1 MIQQNNKV
9 VLVGDGAVGSA
20 FAFSLL
26 QRTTAL
32 DELVIVDRKQDQPLG
47 DSLDLE
53 DVTCFDYPTNVH
65 PGTYFD
71 AKDATIVVITA
82 GVPRKEG
89 ETRLDLVA
97 KNEKI
102 LRSILEP
109 IMASGFDGIFVISAN
124 PVDILTTLTQKITG
138 FPKKRVIG
146 TGTSLD
152 TARLRVLLAQKNH
165 VPVSEVNAYVMG
177 EHGDTSFVNFDEA
190 KLGSK
195 QLLRVMPMDDEDKA
209 NILTAVR
216 KKGGEII
223 KHKGATYYG
232 VARCLS
238 QICEAILTNRDL
250 SLPVSAPVTG
260 FYGIENDL
268 YIGTPSIINRSGI
281 QHVIETKLS
290 DNELALFQHSAD
302 KMQEVLDSLEAA
314 NQAAEN

>member
-1 MIQQNNKV
+1 MINKQNNKV
-9 VLVGDGAVGSA
+9 VLIGDGAVGSA
-20 FAFSLL
+20 FAYSLL

-32 DELVIVDRKQDQPLG
+32 DELVVVDRKTERMMG
-47 DSLDLE
+47 DILDLE
-53 DVTCFDYPTNVH
+53 DVTNFDYPTNVH
-65 PGTYFD
+65 TGTYFD
-71 AKDATIVVITA
+71 ARDANIVVITA

-89 ETRLDLVA
+89 ETRLDLIA

-102 LRSILEP
+102 LRSILDP

-124 PVDILTTLTQKITG
+124 PVDILTTLTQRITG

-165 VPVSEVNAYVMG
+165 VPVNEVNAYVMG

-190 KLGSK
+190 KIGSK
-195 QLLRVMPMDDEDKA
+195 SLLRLMPMDEEDKQS
-209 NILTAVR
+209 IITSVR

-223 KHKGATYYG
+223 KRKGATYYG

-250 SLPVSAPVTG
+250 SIPVSAPVTG
-260 FYGIENDL
+260 FYGIEHDL
-268 YIGTPSIINRSGI
+268 YIGTPCIINRSGI

-290 DNELALFQHSAD
+290 DHELEQFHASAD
-302 KMQEVLDSLEAA
+302 AMQEVLDSLEDADSD
-314 NQAAEN
+314 EK

>member
-1 MIQQNNKV
+1 MMIRQNNKV

-32 DELVIVDRKQDQPLG
+32 DELVIVDRKPEVTIG

-65 PGTYFD
+65 TGTYFD
-71 AKDATIVVITA
+71 ARDAAIVVITA

-89 ETRLDLVA
+89 ETRLDLIN

-177 EHGDTSFVNFDEA
+177 EHGDTSFVNFEEA

-195 QLLRVMPMDDEDKA
+195 QLTRVMPMDEEDKK
-209 NILTAVR
+209 NILMAVR

-268 YIGTPSIINRSGI
+268 YIGTPAIINRSGI

-290 DNELALFQHSAD
+290 ESELAQFQESAN
-302 KMQEVLDSLEAA
+302 KMQEVLDSLEASKK
-314 NQAAEN
+314 